1 MNKIFI
7 GSGKVCKVLRKKED
21 LVISHDQIEI
31 TNIDSVRSALLDKI
45 DKNCVVINT
54 AAKISLEYCEF
65 NKIDSYKS
73 NVIGPINILEICA
86 LKSCKLVHLSS
97 GCIFDGNQTASSE
110 DTIPSPACWYS
121 RTKYWADQVLMNY
134 GYDDLLILRPRQL
147 ISAFPYFTNMLTKF
161 LDFASDNV
169 LRCIDEE
176 NSITCIEDLGL
187 MIDHLLAAGQK
198 GVFNCANTGTI
209 SPYSIAMALKKIKKD
224 IKVEKISYDE
234 YLKNINIKR
243 VNTIL
248 DLNKIIGTGYMPR
261 NCFEALDYCI
271 DNYGKI
277 KKEY

>member
-7 GSGKVCKVLRKKED
+7 GDGKVCKVLRKKED
-21 LVISHDQIEI
+21 LVISHSQIEI

-45 DKNCVVINT
+45 DKNSVVVNT

-65 NKIDSYKS
+65 NKIDSYKC

-86 LKSCKLVHLSS
+86 SKGCKLVHLGS
-97 GCIFDGNQTASSE
+97 GCIFDGNQQPSTE
-110 DTIPSPACWYS
+110 DTHPSPACWYS
-121 RTKYWADQVLMNY
+121 HTKCWADQALMNY
-134 GYDDLLILRPRQL
+134 GYDNLLILRPRQL

-161 LDFASDNV
+161 LDLSFKSV

-187 MIDHLLAAGQK
+187 MIDHLLESGQK
-198 GVFNCANTGTI
+198 GIFNCANTGTI
-209 SPYSIAMALKKIKKD
+209 SPYFIAIALKKIKKD
-224 IKVEKISYDE
+224 IEVEKISYEE
-234 YLKNINIKR
+234 YLKNTNIKR

-248 DLNKIIGTGYMPR
+248 DLGKIINTGHTPR

-277 KKEY
+277 K